1 MIVRAEIGE
10 LVNVLSWGCL
20 PSLGGDRNKGIDKW
34 GRLENKTETLE
45 TYPPFFLCP
54 WGLSFSNFRSLT
66 YLGKPSS
73 PLGFSVA
80 GIEAQ
85 KHLSSETAV
94 TYPFPGT
101 GGWPGFPYSA
111 SFSCNSLDKASA
123 K

>member
-1 MIVRAEIGE
+1 MGQAGE
-10 LVNVLSWGCL
+10 QDRDPGDL
-20 PSLGGDRNKGIDKW
+20 PTFLPMSLG
-34 GRLENKTETLE
+34 L
-45 TYPPFFLCP
+45 F
-54 WGLSFSNFRSLT
+54 FSNFRSLT